1 MFDLLKDLCNSGGTS
16 GREGAVR
23 ERIIK
28 EIDGFCDWR
37 IDPLGN
43 IIAFKKGKK
52 TPKHKI
58 MLDAHM
64 DEVGFIATYINGQ
77 GLISFLPVGGIGT
90 ECILSSRVVFENGT
104 VGVIGNKP
112 VHLLSSD
119 ARKKLPEAD
128 SLYIDIGAKDKSEA
142 EKFVSLGDTAVFAP
156 DYTEN
161 EDIIT
166 SKAIDDRAG
175 CAVLIE
181 LLKQDS
187 EYDFYATFTTQEEV
201 GTRGAATAAY
211 SVAPDYCL
219 CLETTTAS
227 DIEGVEGSARVCL
240 VGGGPVVSFM
250 DRGTLYDRSLFDLA
264 TSLGIKHQ
272 VKTAVAGGNNSAA
285 IHKSREGVK
294 TLAISAPCRYLHSA
308 SCLAAK
314 EDIKGVLALA
324 KAMISAIGGNN
335 ND

>member
-1 MFDLLKDLCNSGGTS
+1 MFELLKDLCNLNGTS
-16 GREGAVR
+16 GRETEIR

-52 TPKHKI
+52 TPAEKI

-64 DEVGFIATYINGQ
+64 DEVGFIATYINEQ
-77 GLISFLPVGGIGT
+77 GLISFSAVGGINT

-112 VHLLSSD
+112 VHLLSAD
-119 ARKKLPEAD
+119 ARKKLPEVD
-128 SLYIDIGAKDKSEA
+128 SLYIDIGAKDKADAEA
-142 EKFVSLGDTAVFAP
+142 HISLGDTAVFAP
-156 DYTEN
+156 DFQEN
-161 EDIIT
+161 GDIIT

-175 CAVLIE
+175 CLVLIE
-181 LLKQDS
+181 LIKQDS

-227 DIEGVEGSARVCL
+227 DIEGVDGGARVCL
-240 VGGGPVVSFM
+240 IGNGPVISFM

-264 TSLGIKHQ
+264 KSLGIKHQ

-285 IHKSREGVK
+285 IHKSRAGVK

-308 SCLAAK
+308 SCLASR
-314 EDIKGVLALA
+314 EDIKGVLELA
-324 KAMISAIGGNN
+324 KGMISAIGGLTK
-335 ND
+335 